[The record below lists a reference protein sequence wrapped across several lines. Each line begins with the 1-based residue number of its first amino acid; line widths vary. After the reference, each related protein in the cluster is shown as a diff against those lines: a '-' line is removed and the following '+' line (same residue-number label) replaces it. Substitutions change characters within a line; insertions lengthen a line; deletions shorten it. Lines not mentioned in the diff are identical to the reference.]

1 MIRATTLGAAGRP
14 CYSPARMAGQAQVR
28 TFRAAEHPN
37 PIELIRD
44 GVRDIW
50 SRRRL
55 TRYLVEADLHKH
67 GADTLLGNIW
77 WFLDPLLQMLVYV
90 ILVAVIF
97 QRATP
102 DYPLFIFAAILPW
115 KWFSSSIN
123 DAITSVTS
131 RERII
136 KQVNFPKIVLPV
148 ASTAAGI
155 ASFAFGLVPLVAL
168 MVVFYA
174 DRISPFLLL
183 LPVVAAVQLIFTLA
197 CAVFVS
203 AANVFFRDIANVAR
217 HLLRVWFYLSPAL
230 YSIDD
235 LSGNP
240 TLQTLMA
247 LNPWTALFE
256 SYRDLIYEGTWPVW
270 GPLAILALV
279 SVVLFGLATIFFKRL
294 EPAFAKVL

>member
-1 MIRATTLGAAGRP
+1 
-14 CYSPARMAGQAQVR
+14 MAGQAQVR
-28 TFRAAEHPN
+28 TFSAGERPD
-37 PIELIRD
+37 PLELIVS

-67 GADTLLGNIW
+67 GADTILGNVW
-77 WFLDPLLQMLVYV
+77 WFLDPLLQMIVYV

-97 QRATP
+97 QAATP

-123 DAITSVTS
+123 DAITSVTA

-148 ASTAAGI
+148 ASTSSGI
-155 ASFAFGLVPLVAL
+155 VGFAFGLVPMFGL
-168 MVVFYA
+168 MLLFYA

-183 LPVVAAVQLIFTLA
+183 IPVVAAVQFVFTLA

-203 AANVFFRDIANVAR
+203 AANVFFRDIGNVAR

-230 YSIDD
+230 YSLDT
-235 LSGNP
+235 LSNNP
-240 TLQTLMA
+240 TLQSLMM
-247 LNPWTALFE
+247 LNPFTAIFE
-256 SYRDLIYEGTWPVW
+256 SYRNVIYAGTWPLW
-270 GPLAILALV
+270 GPLAVLLAV
-279 SVVLFGLATIFFKRL
+279 SVVLFGLATIFFKRV

>member
-1 MIRATTLGAAGRP
+1 
-14 CYSPARMAGQAQVR
+14 MAGQTQVR

-37 PIELIRD
+37 PLELISQ
-44 GVRDIW
+44 GVHDIW

-55 TRYLVEADLHKH
+55 ARYLVEADLHKH
-67 GADTLLGNIW
+67 GADTVLGNIW

-123 DAITSVTS
+123 DSITSVTS

-148 ASTAAGI
+148 ASTTAGI
-155 ASFAFGLVPLVAL
+155 ASFAFGLVPMLGL
-168 MVVFYA
+168 MLVFYS

-183 LPVVAAVQLIFTLA
+183 LPTVAAVQLVFTLA
-197 CAVFVS
+197 CAVFVA
-203 AANVFFRDIANVAR
+203 AANVFFRDIGNVAR
-217 HLLRVWFYLSPAL
+217 HILRVWFYLSPAL

-240 TLQTLMA
+240 TLQSLMA

-256 SYRDLIYEGTWPVW
+256 SYRDLIYAGTWPEW
-270 GPLAILALV
+270 GPLVILLGV
-279 SVVLFGLATIFFKRL
+279 SIILFGLAMVFFKRL